1 MATKDIFRLNPPEL
15 LAPAGDMESLYFAL
29 LYGADAVYAA
39 QHDFGL
45 RKSAKNFSGDEL
57 CEAVRTVHAQGKKLY
72 LACNTLP
79 RDAEFNKLP
88 AFLEAAAGCGVDAFI
103 IADLGVLAMAKKYA
117 PQIDIHIS
125 TQAGIVNSET
135 AKYYVQAGANRIIP
149 ARELTLDEIHA
160 IRENIPA
167 EVEIECFAHGSMC
180 VSFSGRCLLSNYLTG
195 RDANRGDC
203 SQPCRWSYHLS
214 EEKRPGQYFEIGED
228 TEGTFLLNSKDLC
241 MIEHIGPMASAGISA
256 LKIEGRAKT
265 FYYCAV
271 VTNAYRAAIDAWA
284 AGETH
289 PPGWA
294 VEELLKIS
302 RREYCTGFYFG
313 NPDREAAVSFEGG
326 YRRDWEVCAVVQAAK
341 SGRLYLTQRNRFF
354 NGETLELLQPG
365 KPAQTI
371 QAAAM
376 KDGNGRAIE
385 ACPHPMMCLSIEC
398 ELPAPQGSLLR
409 KRIAERAAGVD
420 I

>member
-1 MATKDIFRLNPPEL
+1 MAADNLLRLHPPEL

-45 RKSAKNFSGDEL
+45 RKSAKNFSFDEL
-57 CEAVRTVHAQGKKLY
+57 SEAVRIVHSKGKKLY

-79 RDAEFNKLP
+79 RDDEFEKLP
-88 AFLEAAAGCGVDAFI
+88 AFLESAAGCGVDALI
-103 IADLGVLAMAKKYA
+103 IADLGVMTMAKKYA

-135 AKYYVQAGANRIIP
+135 AKYFAQAGAKRIIP
-149 ARELTLDEIHA
+149 ARELTLDEIAA
-160 IRENIPA
+160 IRESIPP
-167 EVEIECFAHGSMC
+167 ETEIECFVHGSMC
-180 VSFSGRCLLSNYLTG
+180 VSFSGRCLLSSYLTG

-203 SQPCRWSYHLS
+203 SQPCRWSYHLC
-214 EEKRPGQYFEIGED
+214 EEQRQGEYFEIGED
-228 TEGTFLLNSKDLC
+228 AEGTFILNSKDLC
-241 MIEHIGPMASAGISA
+241 MIEHIGRVAAAGISA

-271 VTNAYRAAIDAWA
+271 VTNAYRAAIDAWS

-289 PPGWA
+289 PPAWA
-294 VEELLKIS
+294 VDELLKIS

-313 NPDREAAVSFEGG
+313 SPAREANVSFEGG
-326 YRRDWEVCAVVQAAK
+326 YRRDWEVCAVVYAVK
-341 SGRLYLTQRNRFF
+341 GGRLYLTQRNRFI

-376 KDGNGRAIE
+376 KDGSGRDIE
-385 ACPHPMMCLSIEC
+385 ACPHPMMCFSIAC
-398 ELPAPQGSLLR
+398 DLTAPQGALLR
-409 KRIAERAAGVD
+409 KRITVSTAGVD